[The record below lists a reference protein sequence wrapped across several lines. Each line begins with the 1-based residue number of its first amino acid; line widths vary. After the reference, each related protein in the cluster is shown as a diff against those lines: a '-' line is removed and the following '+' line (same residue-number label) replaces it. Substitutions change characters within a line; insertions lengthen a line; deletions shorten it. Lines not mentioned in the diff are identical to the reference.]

1 MGYITKTLLK
11 FYSGV
16 VMPSSNSTVKALDLS
31 NPYDSEKLNT
41 IVDGLLK
48 EATSQ
53 GASAAEAGLSVES
66 GLSVTV
72 RMGDVETIEHNRDK
86 ALGITVYFGH
96 RKGSASTSDF
106 SLKAVKE
113 TVKAACDIA
122 RYTEDDPY
130 AGLPDEKLMAKD
142 IQDLDLY
149 HSWDIGAEEAIE
161 LAKECEDAARAED
174 KRIINSEGGSV
185 SSHSG
190 IRVYGNTLGFLD
202 GYNTSRHSMSATMIA
217 EQEGAMQRDYWYST
231 SRDAN
236 NLESASEI
244 GKIAAQRTVSR
255 LGAKSMPTCKVPVI
269 FKAEVAKG
277 LISHLL
283 SGIRGG
289 AQYRKA
295 SFLLDH
301 LEKQIFP
308 INIRIDERPHIKGA
322 LGSAPYDNEGVITS
336 PHDLITDG
344 ILKSYVLDSYAAR
357 RLDMQ
362 STGNAGGVH
371 NLYINHDDI
380 ALDAMIKDMGK
391 GLLIT
396 EVMGQGVNT
405 VTGDYSRGA
414 SGFWIENGEIQYPV
428 EEFTIASRLQDMFMG
443 LQQVGNDLD
452 LRGGVITGSWLID
465 NMTVAGG

>member
-1 MGYITKTLLK
+1 MSKPISSSKNAVSSSPFDAQKLKTVVNDLL
-11 FYSGV
+11 
-16 VMPSSNSTVKALDLS
+16 D
-31 NPYDSEKLNT
+31 
-41 IVDGLLK
+41 
-48 EATSQ
+48 EAKSQ

-72 RMGDVETIEHNRDK
+72 RMGEVETIEHNRDK
-86 ALGITVYFGH
+86 GLAVTVFFGN

-106 SLKAVKE
+106 SPKAVQE

-130 AGLPDEKLMAKD
+130 AGLPDKELQATD
-142 IQDLDLY
+142 IPDLALY
-149 HSWDIGAEEAIE
+149 HPWDVSAEEAAA

-174 KRIINSEGGSV
+174 KRITNSEGGSV

-190 IRVYGNTLGFLD
+190 IRVYGNSQGFLNS
-202 GYNTSRHSMSATMIA
+202 YNTSRHSMSATMIA
-217 EQEGAMQRDYWYST
+217 EQDGAMQRDYWYDVN
-231 SRDAN
+231 RDASK
-236 NLESASEI
+236 LASAIEI
-244 GKIAAQRTVSR
+244 GKLSAQRTVSR
-255 LGAKSMPTCKVPVI
+255 LGAKSMPTGQVPVI

-277 LISHLL
+277 LLSHFL
-283 SGIRGG
+283 SAVRGG

-301 LEKQIFP
+301 LGKQIFP
-308 INIRIDERPHIKGA
+308 ERIRLDERPHLQGA
-322 LGSAPYDNEGVITS
+322 LGSAPYDNEGVITA

-344 ILKSYVLDSYAAR
+344 VLQSYVLDSYAAR
-357 RLDMQ
+357 RLGLK
-362 STGNAGGVH
+362 STGNAGGIH
-371 NLYINHDDI
+371 NLYINHDNVS
-380 ALDAMIKDMGK
+380 LEAMLKDMGK

-414 SGFWIENGEIQYPV
+414 SGFWVENGEIQYPV

-443 LQQVGNDLD
+443 LQTVGNDLD
-452 LRGGVITGSWLID
+452 LRGSVVTGSWLID
-465 NMTVAGG
+465 SMTVAGS

>member
-1 MGYITKTLLK
+1 MSNQKNID
-11 FYSGV
+11 S
-16 VMPSSNSTVKALDLS
+16 SSNVSVKDD
-31 NPYDSEKLNT
+31 PYDSAMLKTVVN
-41 IVDGLLK
+41 DLLQ
-48 EATSQ
+48 EAKSQ

-72 RMGDVETIEHNRDK
+72 RMGEVETIEHNRDK
-86 ALGITVYFGH
+86 GLGITVYFGQ

-122 RYTEDDPY
+122 RFTEDDPY
-130 AGLPDEKLMAKD
+130 AGLPDESLLAKD
-142 IQDLDLY
+142 IPELDLY
-149 HSWDIGAEEAIE
+149 HPWNVTAEEAID
-161 LAKECEDAARAED
+161 LAKECEDVARAED

-190 IRVYGNTLGFLD
+190 IRVYGNTLGFLN
-202 GYNTSRHSMSATMIA
+202 GYNTSRHSVSCTMIA
-217 EQEGAMQRDYWYST
+217 EQDDAMQRDYWYSVN
-231 SRDAN
+231 RDASK
-236 NLESASEI
+236 LQSASEI
-244 GKIAAQRTVSR
+244 GKLAAQRTVSR
-255 LGAKSMPTCKVPVI
+255 LGAKHMPTCQVPVI
-269 FKAEVAKG
+269 FKPDVARG
-277 LISHLL
+277 LLSHLL

-301 LEKQIFP
+301 LGKQIFP
-308 INIRIDERPHIKGA
+308 ERIRIDERPHIKGA
-322 LGSAPYDNEGVITS
+322 LGSAPYDSEGVITKA
-336 PHDLITDG
+336 HDLITEG
-344 ILKSYVLDSYAAR
+344 VLQSYVLDSYAAR
-357 RLDMQ
+357 RLELQ
-362 STGNAGGVH
+362 STGNAGGIH
-371 NLYINHDDI
+371 NLYINHNDVS
-380 ALDAMIKDMGK
+380 LDAMIKEMGK

-428 EEFTIASRLQDMFMG
+428 EEFTLASTLQKVFMG
-443 LQQVGNDLD
+443 LQRVGNDLD
-452 LRGGVITGSWLID
+452 FRGNVITGSWLID

>member
-1 MGYITKTLLK
+1 MLM
-11 FYSGV
+11 S
-16 VMPSSNSTVKALDLS
+16 SSNSSQNSTSQNLTLKNTGSS
-31 NPYDSEKLNT
+31 NPYDADNLKTVVN
-41 IVDGLLK
+41 DLLQ

-86 ALGITVYFGH
+86 GLAITVYFGN

-130 AGLPDEKLMAKD
+130 AGLPDKKLMATD
-142 IQDLDLY
+142 IVDLDLY
-149 HSWDIGAEEAIE
+149 HPWEVTAEEAIE

-174 KRIINSEGGSV
+174 KRITNSEGGSV
-185 SSHSG
+185 SSHTG
-190 IRVYGNTLGFLD
+190 IRVYGNTHGFLNS
-202 GYNTSRHSMSATMIA
+202 YNTSRHSMSCSVIA
-217 EQEGAMQRDYWYST
+217 GKDDAMQRDYWYSIN
-231 SRDAN
+231 RDASK
-236 NLESASEI
+236 LESATDI
-244 GKIAAQRTVSR
+244 GKLAAQRTVSR
-255 LGAKSMPTCKVPVI
+255 LDAKNMPTCQVPVI

-295 SFLLDH
+295 TFLLDH
-301 LEKQIFP
+301 LGKQIFP
-308 INIRIDERPHIKGA
+308 ERIRFDERPHVKGA
-322 LGSAPYDNEGVITS
+322 LGSAPYDNEGVITTV
-336 PHDLITDG
+336 HDLVTEG
-344 ILKSYVLDSYAAR
+344 VLQSYVLDSYAAR
-357 RLDMQ
+357 RLDMK

-371 NLYINHDDI
+371 NLYINNDNISLDDM
-380 ALDAMIKDMGK
+380 LKEMDK

-414 SGFWIENGEIQYPV
+414 SGFWVENGEIQYPV
-428 EEFTIASRLQDMFMG
+428 EEFTLASRLQDMFMG
-443 LQQVGNDLD
+443 IQRVGNDLD
-452 LRGGVITGSWLID
+452 MRGGVITGSWLID

>member
-1 MGYITKTLLK
+1 MA
-11 FYSGV
+11 
-16 VMPSSNSTVKALDLS
+16 MSSPISSSKNAISST
-31 NPYDSEKLNT
+31 PFDSEKLKTVVN
-41 IVDGLLK
+41 DLLD
-48 EATSQ
+48 EAKSQ

-86 ALGITVYFGH
+86 GLAVTVFFGN

-130 AGLPDEKLMAKD
+130 AGLPDKELQATD
-142 IQDLDLY
+142 IPDLELY
-149 HSWDIGAEEAIE
+149 HPWDVSAEEAVA

-174 KRIINSEGGSV
+174 KRITNSEGGSV

-190 IRVYGNTLGFLD
+190 TRVYGNSQGFLNS
-202 GYNTSRHSMSATMIA
+202 YNTSRHSMSATMIA
-217 EQEGAMQRDYWYST
+217 EQDGAMQRDYWYDVN
-231 SRDAN
+231 RDASK
-236 NLESASEI
+236 LESAVEI
-244 GKIAAQRTVSR
+244 GKLSAQRTISR
-255 LGAKSMPTCKVPVI
+255 LGAKSMPTCQVPVV

-277 LISHLL
+277 LVSHFL
-283 SGIRGG
+283 SGVRGG

-301 LEKQIFP
+301 LGKQIFP
-308 INIRIDERPHIKGA
+308 ERIRLDERPHLKGA
-322 LGSAPYDNEGVITS
+322 LGSAPYDNEGVITK

-344 ILKSYVLDSYAAR
+344 VLQSYVLDSYAAR
-357 RLDMQ
+357 RLDMN

-371 NLYINHDDI
+371 NLFINHDNVS
-380 ALDAMIKDMGK
+380 LDAMLKDMDK

-414 SGFWIENGEIQYPV
+414 SGFWVENGEIQYPV

-443 LQQVGNDLD
+443 LQTVGNDLD
-452 LRGGVITGSWLID
+452 IRSGIITGSWLID
-465 NMTVAGG
+465 NMTVAGS